1 MSAFGQTSVPKIIST
16 TEVAQMDEL
25 LNLTFETAAKGF
37 LRPENAIVIALAGI
51 VTGFGFGN
59 WVSCVTYY
67 LLFFW
72 RQQRYPYMKIHDQS
86 WIFRAVV
93 IEFVR
98 VTGSRNGGELGWC
111 SVLWSTNHASSW
123 SFMNCSVVHEL
134 RKFLVIREL
143 SSSVKKVE
151 NTKHKDTREEVGS
164 LVIV

>member
-67 LLFFW
+67 LLFSGVS
-72 RQQRYPYMKIHDQS
+72 KDIH
-86 WIFRAVV
+86 
-93 IEFVR
+93 
-98 VTGSRNGGELGWC
+98 T
-111 SVLWSTNHASSW
+111 
-123 SFMNCSVVHEL
+123 
-134 RKFLVIREL
+134 
-143 SSSVKKVE
+143 
-151 NTKHKDTREEVGS
+151 
-164 LVIV
+164 